1 VPPPSQVLA
10 PTEAPFGVVIAATSD
25 HLHWVRGACASVR
38 YFVGETPIALLLD
51 GEGSVADLRR
61 TYGVHVVRQ
70 SALEHPG
77 LRALKGST
85 KAKLAALWVS
95 PFSRFLYLDA
105 DAVLWGDVGRLADL
119 ERFDFVLDAP
129 YGVRRSRL
137 GVMDVEA
144 ASRHFPEFDAVRH
157 EADYVNTG
165 AFFAQRDA
173 LDLDRYLELVRF
185 SQRHPGVFFN
195 DQGIFNFLVFSA
207 ADEGTLRVDQRR
219 LQVKVGEGDATHDSL
234 VRQFRFTDG
243 RPSVTGEPV
252 VIHWVGTLKPTMQD
266 GQGDFFEPMAFFRRQ
281 YRLARHDRPEPNAL
295 DDLWLRFED
304 VSCGDW
310 RGENLRGRL
319 RRRRRRAMTQF
330 RFLVGRAKIAARARL
345 PSRLV
350 TTLKKRLSS

>member
-1 VPPPSQVLA
+1 MRS
-10 PTEAPFGVVIAATSD
+10 G
-25 HLHWVRGACASVR
+25 RC
-38 YFVGETPIALLLD
+38 FVGETPIALLLD
-51 GEGSVADLRR
+51 GGGSVADLRR
-61 TYGVHVVRQ
+61 TYGVHVARQ

-95 PFSRFLYLDA
+95 PFFPVPLPRC
-105 DAVLWGDVGRLADL
+105 G
-119 ERFDFVLDAP
+119 
-129 YGVRRSRL
+129 RRSL
-137 GVMDVEA
+137 GRRRPSGRPRSASTSSSTTLRCSPITSRCDDAEA
-144 ASRHFPEFDAVRH
+144 ASRHFPEFDAARH

-185 SQRHPGVFFN
+185 SQRHPGVFFKA
-195 DQGIFNFLVFSA
+195 QGIFNFLVFSG
-207 ADEGTLRVDQRR
+207 ADEGTLRVDHRR
-219 LQVKVGEGDATHDSL
+219 LQVKVGEGDATHNNL
-234 VRQFRFTDG
+234 VRQFRFTG
-243 RPSVTGEPV
+243 GQPSVTGEPV
-252 VIHWVGTLKPTMQD
+252 VIHWVGTLKTTMQD

-281 YRLARHDRPEPNAL
+281 YRLARQDRPAPNAL

-304 VSCGDW
+304 VTCGDW

-330 RFLVGRAKIAARARL
+330 RFLLGRGKIAARARL